1 MRHCGARDGKWIL
14 AVAASLALSGCV
26 LAPKGTKAE
35 QAKLELASRPFE
47 PAAESRQLPELPT
60 PADWR
65 SMLQRAFL
73 ANGELES
80 AYFDWK
86 ASMARIDQAAAW
98 PNSNASVGFS
108 YMFSPGKMKSWDRT
122 TVSAGYPGM
131 SLSLPIKPQTAG
143 KVALEA
149 ARASGERFRAIKFD
163 LQQNIL
169 KAYLDLAL
177 TEEKARIQQ
186 DNVAVLKA
194 LASSAANRVQAGG
207 TQQDLLKAQIEA
219 QLAENELGNLEAE
232 ARSRRAS
239 LNGMLARDLDAPLVL
254 ATALPEPRPVITD
267 DARLILV
274 AVDENPELASLARLV
289 AGRTDAIELARLQFL
304 PDFNPSAGFTGSVS
318 QFAGVML
325 ALPTNV
331 PSIRGAIN
339 EAKAMWRSAD
349 AAARQT
355 KRDRAASFIAALY
368 IMRNSERQVE
378 LFDKRISPA
387 ARQLLAS
394 SQQAYA
400 SGAVGFVD
408 LIDSER
414 TLIAVRVLVAE
425 ARIEREKR
433 LAELEALA
441 GTDVETLGQPAPAP
455 ATEPATQPAN

>member
-1 MRHCGARDGKWIL
+1 MWIS
-14 AVAASLALSGCV
+14 AAAASLLLTGCV
-26 LAPKGTKAE
+26 LAPKGTRTE

-47 PAAESRQLPELPT
+47 SPAESRGLPELPT
-60 PADWR
+60 PADWG
-65 SMLQRAFL
+65 SVLQRGFL

-98 PNSNASVGFS
+98 PNSNASVGFG

-122 TVSAGYPGM
+122 TVSGGFPGM
-131 SLSLPIKPQTAG
+131 NLSLPIKPQTAG
-143 KVALEA
+143 KIALEA
-149 ARASGERFRAIKFD
+149 ARASGERFRAVKFE
-163 LQQNIL
+163 LQHRIL
-169 KAYLDLAL
+169 RAWLDLSL
-177 TEEKARIQQ
+177 TEEKSRIQR
-186 DNVAVLKA
+186 DNVALLKS
-194 LASSAANRVQAGG
+194 LASSAADRAQAGG

-219 QLAENELGNLEAE
+219 QLAENELGTLEAE
-232 ARSRRAS
+232 ARSMRAS
-239 LNGMLARDLDAPLVL
+239 LNGMLARDPDAPLVL
-254 ATALPEPRPVITD
+254 PTVLPAPRPVTTD

-274 AVDENPELASLARLV
+274 AVDQNPELASLARLV
-289 AGRTDAIELARLQFL
+289 AGRKDAIELARLAYI
-304 PDFNPSAGFTGSVS
+304 PDFNPSGGFTGSVA

-325 ALPTNV
+325 VLPTNV

-339 EAKAMWRSAD
+339 EAKAMWRSTEAV
-349 AAARQT
+349 ARQT
-355 KRDRAASFIAALY
+355 RSDRAASFVASLY

-400 SGAVGFVD
+400 AGAVGFVD

-414 TLIAVRVLVAE
+414 TLIAVRVMVAE
-425 ARIEREKR
+425 ARIQREQR

-441 GTDVETLGQPAPAP
+441 GVDVETLGQPATAP
-455 ATEPATQPAN
+455 AIEPATLPAK

>member
-1 MRHCGARDGKWIL
+1 MCISAG
-14 AVAASLALSGCV
+14 AASLLLTGCV
-26 LAPKGTKAE
+26 LAPKGTRTE
-35 QAKLELASRPFE
+35 QGKLELASRPFE
-47 PAAESRQLPELPT
+47 SPAELRQLPELPT

-65 SMLQRAFL
+65 SLLRRAFL

-122 TVSAGYPGM
+122 TVSGGFPGM
-131 SLSLPIKPQTAG
+131 NLSLPIKPQTAG
-143 KVALEA
+143 KIALEA
-149 ARASGERFRAIKFD
+149 ARASGERFRAVKFD
-163 LQQNIL
+163 LQQRIL
-169 KAYLDLAL
+169 RAWLDLSL
-177 TEEKARIQQ
+177 TEEKARIQR
-186 DNVAVLKA
+186 DNVGLLKS
-194 LASSAANRVQAGG
+194 LASSAANRAQAGG

-219 QLAENELGNLEAE
+219 QLAENELGTLEAE
-232 ARSRRAS
+232 ARSMRAS
-239 LNGMLARDLDAPLVL
+239 LNGMLARDPDAPLVL
-254 ATALPEPRPVITD
+254 PTVLPAPRPVTTD

-274 AVDENPELASLARLV
+274 AVDQNPELASLARLV
-289 AGRTDAIELARLQFL
+289 AGRKDAIELARLAFI
-304 PDFNPSAGFTGSVS
+304 PDFNPSGGFTGSLA

-325 ALPTNV
+325 VLPTNV

-339 EAKAMWRSAD
+339 EAKAMWRSTEAG
-349 AAARQT
+349 ARQT
-355 KRDRAASFIAALY
+355 KRDRAASFVASLY

-378 LFDKRISPA
+378 LFEKRISPA

-400 SGAVGFVD
+400 AGAVGFVD

-414 TLIAVRVLVAE
+414 TLIAVRVMVAE

-433 LAELEALA
+433 LADLEALA
-441 GTDVETLGQPAPAP
+441 GVDVETLGQPATAP
-455 ATEPATQPAN
+455 ASEPATLPAK